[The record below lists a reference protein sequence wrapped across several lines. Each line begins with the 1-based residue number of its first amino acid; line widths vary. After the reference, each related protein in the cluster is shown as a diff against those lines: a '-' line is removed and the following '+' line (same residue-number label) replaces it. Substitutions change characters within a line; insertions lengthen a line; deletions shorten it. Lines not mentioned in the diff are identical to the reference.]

1 MSYVDLTPLG
11 SCQIYNNVNGHSN
24 PPINVLGGA

>member
-11 SCQIYNNVNGHSN
+11 SCQIYNNVNGQGN
-24 PPINVLGGA
+24 PPTSVLGA